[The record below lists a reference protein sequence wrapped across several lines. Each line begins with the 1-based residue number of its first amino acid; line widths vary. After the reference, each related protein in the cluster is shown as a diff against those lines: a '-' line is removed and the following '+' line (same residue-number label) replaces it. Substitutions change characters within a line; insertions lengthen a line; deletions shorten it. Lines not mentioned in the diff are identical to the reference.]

1 MEEEKQLVL
10 CSRKSCF
17 FVCLQKTYSLLIILL
32 TGYRYM
38 SILYMNRCS
47 YEDVMKEYR
56 LKLENLDCASCA
68 AELESAFSK
77 IKGIETCTVDFMQLT
92 CIYACDPENHDEADK
107 EIRRITAIQ
116 EPDVVIREIDDEK
129 DSEDDSRWPLYRLL
143 IGIALF
149 LVGLFSSGTV
159 EIIFLLSAYAVL
171 GYDVLYKAF
180 RNILHGSVF
189 DENFLMG
196 IATLAA
202 LFLQDY
208 KEAVSVM
215 LFYQVGEYFQD
226 KAVDHSR
233 ASISALMDIRPD
245 YANVNKDGEYVR
257 VSPAEVKIDDVI
269 QVKPGEK
276 VPLDG
281 IVLSGTSSLD
291 TASLTGESKPR
302 DVEPGSDVANGCVNI
317 NGLLTIRVTRAYADS
332 TVSQILDMVQNAQNR
347 KTKTENFITKF
358 SRIYTPTVVVGAL
371 VLAIGLLIGGFG
383 VYDAVTR
390 ACSFLVIS
398 CPCALVISVPLG
410 FFSGIGGL
418 SKRGILVKGSSAIE
432 ELAKINQTVFDKTGT
447 LTAGTFTVA
456 HVIGSE
462 ETLKDAAYAES
473 SSNHPIAKGIMHAYK
488 GTVDKTLIQA
498 VKEIPGRGL
507 SIDMENN
514 HILAG
519 NKALMADNGIQC
531 PDIEETGTRVYV
543 AKNGT
548 FEGCLIVA
556 DELKEKAASAIDQ
569 LHKDGM
575 KCILVSGDSQ
585 DTVDTVSAE
594 LHMDGAHAQCLPS
607 EKVNIIQKLK
617 ENGPVAFVG
626 DGVNDAPVLVEAD
639 IGIAMGAFGSDAAIE
654 AADVVIMDDDPEKV
668 SVAIH
673 ASKKTLHIVKQNIYG
688 AILAKLIILVLAAFG
703 IAGMWMAIFADV
715 GVAMI
720 CILNSMRLLYT
731 GKTADKN

>member
-1 MEEEKQLVL
+1 
-10 CSRKSCF
+10 
-17 FVCLQKTYSLLIILL
+17 
-32 TGYRYM
+32 
-38 SILYMNRCS
+38 
-47 YEDVMKEYR
+47 MKEYR

-68 AELESAFSK
+68 ADLEAAFRR
-77 IKGIETCTVDFMQLT
+77 IKGVKTCTVDFMQLT
-92 CIYACDPENHDEADK
+92 CIYTCETEDHNEAEK
-107 EIRRITAIQ
+107 EIRRITAEK
-116 EPDVVIREIDDEK
+116 EPDVVIHEIGME
-129 DSEDDSRWPLYRLL
+129 DSEEDSRWPLYRLL
-143 IGIALF
+143 IGIVLF
-149 LVGLFSSGTV
+149 VIGLFTSGSI

-171 GYDVLYKAF
+171 GYDILYKAF

-189 DENFLMG
+189 DENFLMAV
-196 IATLAA
+196 ATLAA
-202 LFLQDY
+202 LFLQDF

-215 LFYQVGEYFQD
+215 LFYQIGEYFQD

-245 YANVNKDGEYVR
+245 YANVERDGAFVK
-257 VSPAEVKIDDVI
+257 VSPSEVHRDDVI

-281 IVLSGTSSLD
+281 IVLTGTSSLD

-302 DVEPGSDVANGCVNI
+302 DIEPGSEIISGCVNI
-317 NGLLTIRVTRAYADS
+317 NGLLTIRVTKAYAES
-332 TVSQILDMVQNAQNR
+332 TVSKILDMVQNAQNR
-347 KTKTENFITKF
+347 KTKTETFITKF
-358 SRIYTPTVVVGAL
+358 SRIYTPTVVIGAL
-371 VLAIGLLIGGFG
+371 VLAAGLLIGGYS

-456 HVIGSE
+456 KVIGSDD
-462 ETLKDAAYAES
+462 TLKDAAYAES
-473 SSNHPIAKGIMHAYK
+473 SSNHPIAKGILQAYK
-488 GTVDKTLIQA
+488 GIVDKSRIQA

-507 SIDMENN
+507 TVEMDGSN
-514 HILAG
+514 ILAG
-519 NKALMADNGIQC
+519 NEAMMIDNGISYPQ
-531 PDIEETGTRVYV
+531 INETGTRVYV
-543 AKNGT
+543 AKNGA

-556 DELKEKAASAIDQ
+556 DELKQRAVSAIEQ
-569 LHKDGM
+569 LHKDGK

-585 DTVDTVSAE
+585 DTVDAASAE
-594 LHMDGAHAQCLPS
+594 LHMDDAYAHCLPGD
-607 EKVNIIQKLK
+607 KVSIIQKLK

-626 DGVNDAPVLVEAD
+626 DGVNDAPVLAEAD

-654 AADVVIMDDDPEKV
+654 AADAVIMDDDPEKV
-668 SVAIH
+668 SVAMH
-673 ASKKTLHIVKQNIYG
+673 ASKKTLQIVKQNIYG

-720 CILNSMRLLYT
+720 CILNSMRLLYA
-731 GKTADKN
+731 GKNAFHQ